1 MTDRPLMSSAKQA
14 MPGMRARLPAM
25 SSPARLEASYR
36 ARFDE
41 AGADGHLRSSGF
53 LRWAQDLAWIHAESL
68 GFGREW
74 YQRERLTWLIRGIEL
89 DLLDVV
95 PYGSEMLVSTEVL
108 GFRRAWARRRSEF
121 RHASGVIAATALIDW
136 MLLSETGRPAR
147 IPSEIERRF
156 GAPQSAFSPLRVRL
170 PEPPANA
177 FRDGLAARHAEIDPM
192 RHVNN
197 AAYLDYF
204 DEQLVAAGVENAVL
218 RLPRRYSAEFLRP
231 ATRGMAL
238 SGEVWRHDGSL
249 LYRLADAA
257 GDELFRARLET
268 ELANWV
274 GG

>member
-1 MTDRPLMSSAKQA
+1 
-14 MPGMRARLPAM
+14 MRARLPAM
-25 SSPARLEASYR
+25 PSPARREANYR

-89 DLLDVV
+89 DIVERV
-95 PYGSEMLVSTEVL
+95 PYGSAVLVSTEVV

-121 RHASGVIAATALIDW
+121 RHATGAIAAVALIDW
-136 MLLSETGRPAR
+136 MLLSEAGRPAR
-147 IPSEIERRF
+147 IPSEFEGRF
-156 GAPQSAFSPLRVRL
+156 GAPRGALSPLRVRL
-170 PEPPANA
+170 PEPPADA
-177 FRDGLAARHAEIDPM
+177 ARAQPTARHAEIDPM

-204 DEQLVAAGVENAVL
+204 DEQLVALGMESAVV
-218 RLPRRYSAEFLRP
+218 RLPRRYSAEFVRP
-231 ATRGMAL
+231 ATRGMTL
-238 SGEVWRHDGSL
+238 SAEAWRVGGSL
-249 LYRLADAA
+249 LYRLTDAD

-268 ELANWV
+268 EPAEWV